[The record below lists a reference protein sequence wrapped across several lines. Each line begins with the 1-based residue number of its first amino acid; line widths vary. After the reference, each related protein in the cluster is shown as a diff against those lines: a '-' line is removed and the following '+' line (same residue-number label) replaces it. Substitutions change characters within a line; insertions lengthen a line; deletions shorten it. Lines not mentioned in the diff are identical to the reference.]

1 MMDIGMVFLQFGVVL
16 VFVGLGYVLIVK
28 LFAALKNIGV
38 VIDRQEEIIDLL
50 KDIKSELQKNT

>member
-1 MMDIGMVFLQFGVVL
+1 MDIGMVFLQFGIML
-16 VFVGLGYVLIVK
+16 FFVALGYVLIVK